1 MRFLRALVLFTCAL
15 ALLSLAGFVFSG
27 GALALP
33 TAIAGASSLFL
44 ALT

>member
-1 MRFLRALVLFTCAL
+1 MRSLRALVLFSCAI
-15 ALLSLAGFVFSG
+15 ALLSLAGFVFTG

-33 TAIAGASSLFL
+33 TAIVGASSLFL